1 MMNTLRIAVALCLAI
16 FAVNTLHAEEYVIK
30 FSHVVAPGTPKG
42 KAADLFAKMVNEQ
55 MKGKVRV
62 EVFPNSQLYNDN
74 KVMEAMRL
82 NSSKKSGIMAA
93 PSLSKFVKFSRTLQA
108 FDLPFL
114 FKDINDVHKLVDSNL
129 TDGMTKPLERKGIKA
144 LTFWD
149 NGMKVFSI
157 KGDKPLRKVPDDF
170 KGKKFRIQS
179 SEVHEAMIKA
189 LGGVPQKLPFKEV
202 YTALGQGVVDGQE
215 NAWSNVYS
223 KKFFEVQDYITV
235 SNHSYLGYLVVVSA
249 EFWNGLPDDIRK
261 DLTTILAKATA
272 EGRKF
277 AAEADKGDRQ
287 KIETQGPA
295 KVVELTDAERAEW
308 KKATA
313 KLENK
318 FKKQIG
324 AKLLDDINKLLGN
337 TNVAAK

>member
-1 MMNTLRIAVALCLAI
+1 MKKVRIAVALFLTLI
-16 FAVNTLHAEEYVIK
+16 AVNTLHAEEYVIK

-42 KAADLFAKMVNEQ
+42 KAADLFAKMVNER
-55 MKGKVRV
+55 MAGKVRV

-82 NSSKKSGIMAA
+82 NSSKTSGIMAA

-114 FKDINDVHKLVDSNL
+114 FKDINDVHKLVDSDL
-129 TDGMTKPLERKGIKA
+129 TDGMTEPLTRKGIKA

-170 KGKKFRIQS
+170 QGKKFRIQS
-179 SEVHEAMIKA
+179 SEVHEAMIEA

-223 KKFFEVQDYITV
+223 KKFHEVQDYITV

-249 EFWNGLPDDIRK
+249 EFWNNLPTDIRK
-261 DLTTILAKATA
+261 ELTAILKEATM

-277 AAEADKGDRQ
+277 AAEADKGDRE
-287 KIETQGPA
+287 KIEQGGPA
-295 KVVELTDAERAEW
+295 KVVELTAEEREQW

-313 KLENK
+313 KLEAR

-324 AKLLDDINKLLGN
+324 AKLLDDIHKLLGN